1 MGKTLLE
8 KMQQAK
14 DRYGIAYVSYCNTG
28 KVVADQNYIAD
39 YMKLVDSSIPFEK
52 IGEAFSNS
60 IDRYSG
66 LFPFDTAVMDLE
78 LGLMYHGNDLD
89 QNKKLKAIA
98 KPIDGIVRFDT
109 GKIDISFEGEQTNS
123 FDYGKY
129 YAKNGYIRYDK
140 MVAAME
146 ENQLEFNGPR
156 TFEEFEEA
164 ILSGETFD
172 ITVTAKFKEKDK
184 QYVKKK

>member
-1 MGKTLLE
+1 
-8 KMQQAK
+8 
-14 DRYGIAYVSYCNTG
+14 
-28 KVVADQNYIAD
+28 
-39 YMKLVDSSIPFEK
+39 
-52 IGEAFSNS
+52 
-60 IDRYSG
+60 
-66 LFPFDTAVMDLE
+66 
-78 LGLMYHGNDLD
+78 
-89 QNKKLKAIA
+89 
-98 KPIDGIVRFDT
+98 
-109 GKIDISFEGEQTNS
+109 
-123 FDYGKY
+123 
-129 YAKNGYIRYDK
+129 